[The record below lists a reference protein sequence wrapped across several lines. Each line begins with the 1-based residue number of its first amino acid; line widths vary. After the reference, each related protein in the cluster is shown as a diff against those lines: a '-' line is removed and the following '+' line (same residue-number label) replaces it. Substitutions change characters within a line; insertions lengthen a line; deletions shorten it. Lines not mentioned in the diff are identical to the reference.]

1 MVNGRI
7 ALTAAEG
14 INDLI
19 NAQTEGQRIQGLQQ
33 LEGGLRKQLETWSER
48 IKIFGAHKAAYID
61 FPDEEIPANIL
72 VSLATDI
79 QKTSIEMKKFVDDGR
94 KGEIL
99 RDGMKVAVIGPP
111 NVGKSSFVNWLTKRD
126 IAITSTEAGTTRDI
140 IEANINLSGYP
151 VIVADTAGLRK
162 SAGNV
167 EAEGIKRA
175 RQWASG
181 AELRLLILDPFSSS
195 ATSLFS
201 DLLKSDDII
210 LMNKTDIKIPARTRD
225 TNWLGMSVKTGD
237 GLSDVL
243 SKITD
248 VALSKMG
255 EQGSVN
261 ITQSRHRKSLSECIA
276 LLGNAHHG
284 LLNKAELELVAE
296 DIRSANHSIG
306 RITGKVD
313 IEDLLDIVFTDFCIG
328 K

>member
-1 MVNGRI
+1 M
-7 ALTAAEG
+7 
-14 INDLI
+14 
-19 NAQTEGQRIQGLQQ
+19 
-33 LEGGLRKQLETWSER
+33 
-48 IKIFGAHKAAYID
+48 
-61 FPDEEIPANIL
+61 
-72 VSLATDI
+72 
-79 QKTSIEMKKFVDDGR
+79 
-94 KGEIL
+94 
-99 RDGMKVAVIGPP
+99 
-111 NVGKSSFVNWLTKRD
+111 
-126 IAITSTEAGTTRDI
+126 
-140 IEANINLSGYP
+140 
-151 VIVADTAGLRK
+151 
-162 SAGNV
+162 
-167 EAEGIKRA
+167 
-175 RQWASG
+175 
-181 AELRLLILDPFSSS
+181 LILDPFNSS

-210 LMNKTDIKIPARTRD
+210 LMNKTDIKIPAKTRE

-261 ITQSRHRKSLSECIA
+261 ITQSRHRKSLSECIS